1 MMTETDIKNFMNI
14 ITEQLEKELLKEE
27 AIRKTEEEKR
37 IAEEKKRYEEYRA
50 SLKPVSKDE
59 FKKRF
64 AELYKKNKEW
74 EKFKKDKGVL
84 YVSVGF
90 DDIAKLVRN
99 AKDGIDYAEILDKT
113 ESRLNFLMDD
123 VKKSIEEI
131 DLDFD
136 KIAKEMEQDRRKSL
150 GREEPSFK
158 ENIFKEIAFS
168 KEK

>member
-1 MMTETDIKNFMNI
+1 MTETDIKNFMNI
-14 ITEQLEKELLKEE
+14 ITEQLQKELLKDE

-37 IAEEKKRYEEYRA
+37 IAEEKKRHEEYRA

-150 GREEPSFK
+150 GREEPLFK